1 MMRDADF
8 GSVRIRAYGTYD
20 FHVVNQ
26 KLFLEKVAGTVGQF
40 LLDDFA
46 ETMLSRIVSVFS
58 DTLAAEKLA
67 VLDIASQYQVLG
79 DKLLPKLNEAAT
91 SRYGIELRSFV
102 IENISL
108 PEDVAQAID
117 KRSSMAA
124 VGNLNDYMKFE
135 MAEGLSKGKGSGIA
149 ATAAQLG
156 AGLVMGQQM
165 GQAIGAAGVPSLLSP
180 SEAAK
185 ILGVSESDVLTALG
199 DGSLKGKKI
208 GTSWR
213 ITQQSLDEFLKD

>member
-1 MMRDADF
+1 
-8 GSVRIRAYGTYD
+8 V
-20 FHVVNQ
+20 
-26 KLFLEKVAGTVGQF
+26 
-40 LLDDFA
+40 
-46 ETMLSRIVSVFS
+46 
-58 DTLAAEKLA
+58 
-67 VLDIASQYQVLG
+67 
-79 DKLLPKLNEAAT
+79 
-91 SRYGIELRSFV
+91 
-102 IENISL
+102 
-108 PEDVAQAID
+108 
-117 KRSSMAA
+117 
-124 VGNLNDYMKFE
+124 
-135 MAEGLSKGKGSGIA
+135 
-149 ATAAQLG
+149 AQLG